1 MDKDPSEMSD
11 EELKAA
17 SGAQPEETPTNE
29 ESPAD
34 PPVEE
39 TPKEE
44 PKEDSA
50 PAEEAPAETPAEPE
64 PEETPAPSR
73 REQLRVQQLLKKYG
87 PPPAEEP
94 APSQTPAPSTAP
106 NFRELID
113 ADDAVY
119 DALDKT
125 TAEAVEQARKAG
137 ETDTLKVIKSVQW
150 ETLLQIDT
158 PQVLSK
164 YPALN
169 PNDKEHFRP
178 ALADAMNRRYMA
190 MVGFD
195 PKTRTVETPDIRY
208 LDFVESEFELAD
220 EIASTQVA
228 NTTKNIAKQAANTGL
243 RPDGSAA
250 KGMDLSKHPEDMTNE
265 ELNAVINANMP
276 RDARGRF
283 TRT

>member
-1 MDKDPSEMSD
+1 MDDPSTMSD
-11 EELKAA
+11 EELKAKIE
-17 SGAQPEETPTNE
+17 GTEPEETPKE

-34 PPVEE
+34 PPAEE

-44 PKEDSA
+44 TA
-50 PAEEAPAETPAEPE
+50 PAEEAPAETPTESE

-94 APSQTPAPSTAP
+94 APSQTPAPSSAP

-119 DALDKT
+119 DALDT
-125 TAEAVEQARKAG
+125 TTQQAIAEARKAG

-164 YPALN
+164 HPALN

-208 LDFVESEFELAD
+208 SDFVESEFELAD

-265 ELNAVINANMP
+265 ELNAVIKANMP

-283 TRT
+283 TRA